1 MATSEVESGFDVV
14 PVAPE
19 PSFIPLSQAA
29 AFIASQRRI
38 SDFSRRGQDL
48 LERTPWSNISEILF
62 KAGVCHGAAGSLN
75 HFPRIQ
81 KLPVQRPH
89 FRKQQRSSRASGIG
103 RRRARQRGL
112 RSCAGGPTLSIPLVA
127 DTRPHGTREVRAEV
141 VVMVDNGELGER
153 F

>member
-62 KAGVCHGAAGSLN
+62 KAGVSTVASPGGRYLGRGNTGQGLEDMEGAT
-75 HFPRIQ
+75 
-81 KLPVQRPH
+81 K
-89 FRKQQRSSRASGIG
+89 K
-103 RRRARQRGL
+103 
-112 RSCAGGPTLSIPLVA
+112 
-127 DTRPHGTREVRAEV
+127 
-141 VVMVDNGELGER
+141 
-153 F
+153 